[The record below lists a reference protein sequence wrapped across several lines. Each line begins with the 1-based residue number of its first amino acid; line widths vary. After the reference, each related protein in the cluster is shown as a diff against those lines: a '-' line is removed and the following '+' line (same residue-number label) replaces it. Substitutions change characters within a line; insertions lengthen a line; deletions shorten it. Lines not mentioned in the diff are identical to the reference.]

1 MHLVP
6 MPLFT
11 IFAKWSCKAFGTNS
25 WAFCLPKS
33 GLKTSGGNSKDCEN
47 VGHVDGMHVYT

>member
-1 MHLVP
+1 